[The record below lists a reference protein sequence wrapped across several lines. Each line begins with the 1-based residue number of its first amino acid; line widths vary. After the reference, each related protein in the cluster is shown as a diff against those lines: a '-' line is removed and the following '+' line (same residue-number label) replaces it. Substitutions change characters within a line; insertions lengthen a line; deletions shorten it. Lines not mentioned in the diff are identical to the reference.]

1 MDQLV
6 ASLEE
11 KYGSS
16 SKPRKGKKQGADPPE
31 DPSDEQFAAAR

>member
-6 ASLEE
+6 ASLED

-16 SKPRKGKKQGADPPE
+16 SKPHKGKKKGAYPPE
-31 DPSDEQFAAAR
+31 DLTDEQFAAAR